1 MEARNLGDS
10 SVCVNYS
17 APKSFMRHG
26 RASKETPFT
35 SRTKRDSI
43 GASPHQENM
52 EQKPASTEDHSFGR
66 ELRVGLAGL
75 GTAAGLIA
83 VFLLIMSYLAHIVAE
98 HFGGSLPFF
107 LDKG

>member
-1 MEARNLGDS
+1 
-10 SVCVNYS
+10 
-17 APKSFMRHG
+17 MRHG

-75 GTAAGLIA
+75 GMAAGLIA

>member
-1 MEARNLGDS
+1 VPTASAWQARQR
-10 SVCVNYS
+10 S
-17 APKSFMRHG
+17 A

-35 SRTKRDSI
+35 SRAKRDSI
-43 GASPHQENM
+43 DATPHQENM

-66 ELRVGLAGL
+66 ELRVGLYGL
-75 GTAAGLIA
+75 GMAAGLIA
-83 VFLLIMSYLAHIVAE
+83 VFLLIMSYLSHIVAE